1 MHISGDAGTGD
12 LVLRKA
18 AQDDSSLL
26 VDCLERV
33 SCVKVS
39 TLVVYYYLYL
49 CLSSF
54 VRCCTWQNLIVHGKS
69 LVQWSLKVLTLP
81 CERSLKLLS
90 SKLAEVERRE
100 WTLTSKNEG
109 LKIDLV
115 DACSAHEVV
124 VRETEQSKLR
134 HFQVSVR
141 KRLAELL
148 RDTETSVSAL
158 GG

>member
-12 LVLRKA
+12 LVLHEA

-54 VRCCTWQNLIVHGKS
+54 VRHCTWQNLIVHVKS

-81 CERSLKLLS
+81 CERSLKLL
-90 SKLAEVERRE
+90 A
-100 WTLTSKNEG
+100 
-109 LKIDLV
+109 
-115 DACSAHEVV
+115 
-124 VRETEQSKLR
+124 QS
-134 HFQVSVR
+134 
-141 KRLAELL
+141 
-148 RDTETSVSAL
+148 
-158 GG
+158 